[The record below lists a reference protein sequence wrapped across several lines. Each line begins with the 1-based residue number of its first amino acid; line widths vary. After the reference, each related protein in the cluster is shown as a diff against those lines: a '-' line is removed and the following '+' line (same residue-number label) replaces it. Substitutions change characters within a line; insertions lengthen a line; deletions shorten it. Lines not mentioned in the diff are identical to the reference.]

1 MEDTSMPAGINAGR
15 TRADRQK
22 ITVPVTAAE
31 MAIVDARALAAGLSR
46 AEFVRR
52 LVLPKQKSRP

>member
-1 MEDTSMPAGINAGR
+1 MPAGINAGR
-15 TRADRQK
+15 TRADRKK

-31 MAIVDARALAAGLSR
+31 LAIVDKQARRAGLTR

-52 LVLPKQKSRP
+52 LVLTHPKSTP